1 MNFFKPLSLLFLS
14 MFSGTIHAGE
24 DIRFNRDVRPILSD
38 NCFACHGQD
47 AKKRK
52 AKLRLDQSE
61 GALAER
67 DGVRAIV
74 PGDLE
79 QSELWARI
87 NEKDE
92 DEVMPPPKSH
102 KVLTVAEKNVLK
114 RWIEQ
119 GAEYEGHWSFQAPQK
134 QEVPQIAGVEN
145 PIDAF
150 LQDRLGKEGLK
161 AAALAKPE
169 TLVRRLYLDL
179 TGLPPTPAE
188 VDVFLADKSPP
199 AWDKLIDDLMGRET
213 YGEHMARYWLDLARY
228 ADTHGLH
235 LDNERSM
242 WPYRDWVVRAFN
254 QNLPFDEFTR
264 WQLAG
269 DLLPDPTID
278 QQIASGFN
286 RCNVTTGEGGS
297 IKAEWIYRYAVD
309 RTSTAVEVWMGLTA
323 GCAVCHDH
331 KFDPLSTKEYYSM
344 YSFFHS
350 AADPAMDGNKK
361 DTPPIL
367 RVPSPGNDKR
377 IAALNAEI
385 AKVNK
390 RVAGVVNKLKYV
402 DPASLDPLSKPKR
415 KETLWFEDG
424 FPKGKLQVNGPPL
437 QLITK
442 EEGPVFSGKRAISRT
457 AKNATGQD
465 VFSEGTPLTIPKGGK
480 FFVHCYLDP
489 ENPPEAVMVQFYVG
503 GWKHRVVWGAHEK
516 IGWGKVNTHERVD
529 MGPLPEKGK
538 WVRLEFPAVKVGLK
552 PGHKVTGYAF
562 TQFSGKIGW
571 DHFGI
576 ASTINPAKD
585 PTYSWKAWKGQAEG
599 ARNKDLTDALRKRY
613 KGKEPDKWTKA
624 QEKVLRDHWLA
635 NVYAGAS
642 ETLGPFAKEKDALEK
657 QKIDLSK
664 NVAITFIMADLPK
677 ARESF
682 VMIRGQYDNPGEK
695 VSRGVPAFLPTLPAK
710 PKDRDYNRL
719 DLANW
724 LVRDDHPLTAR
735 VAVNRIWQQFFG
747 AGLVRTSADFGTQG
761 ELPSHPELLDWLAL
775 RFIEDD
781 WNVQRFVKRILTS
794 QAYRQ
799 STKVTLAL
807 LEKDPENRLL
817 ARGPRYRLDA
827 EIIRDQALSLSGL
840 LVPAVGGKGVLP
852 YQPPNIWEPVG
863 FGRSNTRYYKQGKGD
878 DLYRRSLYTFLKRTA
893 PAPFMASFDAPNREQ
908 SCTVRGRSNTPLQAL
923 QLMNDVQHVEAARN
937 LAERII
943 KEGFPKDEERIQWAW
958 RTVTS
963 RRPDPE
969 ETKIVTDVLKRH
981 RVRYAEDLEAARKLI
996 SYGESVA
1003 DKEIAPNELASW
1015 TLVANLLLNLDEVV
1029 NKN

>member
-1 MNFFKPLSLLFLS
+1 MDFNKLMLLPWILVLS
-14 MFSGTIHAGE
+14 AQANE
-24 DIRFNRDVRPILSD
+24 PVRFNRDVRPILSE
-38 NCFACHGQD
+38 NCFACHGLD
-47 AKKRK
+47 EKHREAD
-52 AKLRLDQSE
+52 LRLDEREEALADREGIRAIVPTDLDQSE
-61 GALAER
+61 AW
-67 DGVRAIV
+67 I
-74 PGDLE
+74 
-79 QSELWARI
+79 RI
-87 NEKDE
+87 ISKDV
-92 DEVMPPPKSH
+92 DEIMPPPKSH
-102 KVLTVAEKNVLK
+102 KKLTPSDKDVLK

-119 GAEYEGHWSFQAPQK
+119 GAPYEGHWSFQAPQK
-134 QEVPQIAGVEN
+134 QVVPKVDQAQN

-150 LQDRLGKEGLK
+150 LQDRLRKEGLK
-161 AAALAKPE
+161 PAETAKPE
-169 TLVRRLYLDL
+169 TLVRRVYLDL
-179 TGLPPTPAE
+179 TGLPPTLAE
-188 VDVFLADKSPP
+188 VDAFLADKSPN
-199 AWDKLIDDLMGRET
+199 AWDKLIDELMNRET
-213 YGEHMARYWLDLARY
+213 YGEHMSRYWLDLARY

-269 DLLPDPTID
+269 DLLPKPTVD
-278 QQIASGFN
+278 QRIASGFN

-297 IKAEWIYRYAVD
+297 IKEEWIYRYAVD

-331 KFDPLSTKEYYSM
+331 KFDPLSTKEYYSL

-367 RVPSPGNDKR
+367 RVPRPEDEKLLEDLDAKIVEVDKR
-377 IAALNAEI
+377 MSIEVSKI
-385 AKVNK
+385 
-390 RVAGVVNKLKYV
+390 KYL
-402 DPASLDPLSKPKR
+402 DPASLNPLPKPQR
-415 KETLWFEDG
+415 KETLWFEDD

-437 QLITK
+437 KFVTK
-442 EEGPVFSGKRAISRT
+442 EEGPVFSGKRAITRT
-457 AKNATGQD
+457 AKNAIGQD

-503 GWKHRVVWGAHEK
+503 GWRHRAVWGAHEK
-516 IGWGKVNTHERVD
+516 IGWGKANTHERVD

-538 WVRLEFPAVKVGLK
+538 WVRLEFPAAQVGLK
-552 PGHKVTGYAF
+552 PGRKVTGYAF
-562 TQFSGKIGW
+562 TQFSGKMGW

-576 ASTINPAKD
+576 ESTTNPAKD
-585 PTYSWKAWKGQAEG
+585 PTLSWQTWKGQGEG
-599 ARNKDLTDALRKRY
+599 VRNKDLTEDLRKRY
-613 KGKEPDKWTKA
+613 KGKVPAKWSKA
-624 QEKVLRDHWLA
+624 QEEELQRHWLA
-635 NVYAGAS
+635 NVFTGAG
-642 ETLGPFAKEKDALEK
+642 ETLGPLAKKKDALEK
-657 QKIDLSK
+657 KKAEVKK
-664 NVAITFIMADLPK
+664 NTAITFVMADLPK
-677 ARESF
+677 ARQSY

-695 VSRGVPAFLPTLPAK
+695 VSRAVPAFLPALPSK

-724 LVRDDHPLTAR
+724 LVRPDHPLTAR

-747 AGLVRTSADFGTQG
+747 TGLVRTSADFGTQG

-781 WNVQRFVKRILTS
+781 WNVKRFVKRILTS
-794 QAYRQ
+794 HTYRQ
-799 STKVTLAL
+799 SSKISPAL

-827 EIIRDQALSLSGL
+827 EIIRDQALHLSGL
-840 LVPAVGGKGVLP
+840 LVPTVGGRGVMP

-908 SCTVRGRSNTPLQAL
+908 TCAARGRSNTPMQAL

-937 LAERII
+937 LAQRII
-943 KEGFPKDEERIQWAW
+943 KEGGAKDEERIRWAW

-963 RRPDPE
+963 RLPGSE
-969 ETKIVTDVLKRH
+969 EAKIVTDVLKGH
-981 RVRYAEDLEAARKLI
+981 RARYTEDLEAAKQLI
-996 SYGESVA
+996 AYGESVP
-1003 DKEIAPNELASW
+1003 DKTILPRELATW
-1015 TLVANLLLNLDEVV
+1015 ALVANLLLNLDEVV

>member
-1 MNFFKPLSLLFLS
+1 MNFIRIIFVSFSLVPF
-14 MFSGTIHAGE
+14 THAGQVSY
-24 DIRFNRDVRPILSD
+24 NRDVRPILSE

-47 AKKRK
+47 PKHRK
-52 AKLRLDQSE
+52 AKLRLDDRA
-61 GALAER
+61 GALADR

-74 PGDLE
+74 PGDLAK
-79 QSELWARI
+79 SEAWARI
-87 NEKDE
+87 ISDDE
-92 DEVMPPPKSH
+92 DDVMPPPKSH
-102 KVLTVAEKNVLK
+102 KKLTEIDKQVLK
-114 RWIEQ
+114 HWIRE
-119 GAEYEGHWSFQAPQK
+119 GAVYEGHWSFTPPQRNEAPK
-134 QEVPQIAGVEN
+134 VSGAAN

-150 LQDRLGKEGLK
+150 LQDRLLREGLK
-161 AAALAKPE
+161 PAETAKPE

-179 TGLPPTPAE
+179 TGLPPKPAE
-188 VDVFLADKSPP
+188 VDAFVADKSPQ
-199 AWDKLIDDLMGRET
+199 AWGKLIDDLMDRET

-254 QNLPFDEFTR
+254 ENLPFDEFTR

-269 DLLPDPTID
+269 DLMPEPSID
-278 QQIASGFN
+278 QLIASGFN

-297 IKAEWIYRYAVD
+297 IKEEWIYRYAVD

-331 KFDPLSTKEYYSM
+331 KFDPLSTREYYSL

-367 RVPSPGNDKR
+367 RVPRPGDDKR
-377 IAALNAEI
+377 LAALDAEI
-385 AKVNK
+385 AEVDERLTAEVTKI
-390 RVAGVVNKLKYV
+390 KYQ
-402 DPASLDPLSKPKR
+402 DPASLDPLPKSTR

-437 QLITK
+437 KFVTK
-442 EEGPVFSGKRAISRT
+442 KEGPVFSGKRAITRT

-465 VFSEGTPLTIPKGGK
+465 VFSEGVPLTIPKGGT

-516 IGWGKVNTHERVD
+516 IGWGKTNTHERVD

-538 WVRLEFPAVKVGLK
+538 WVRLEFPAAKVGLN

-562 TQFSGKIGW
+562 TQFSGKMGW

-576 ASTINPAKD
+576 ESTTNPVKD
-585 PTYSWKAWKGQAEG
+585 PTLSWKAWKGQGEG
-599 ARNKDLTDALRKRY
+599 VRNKDLTDDLRKRF
-613 KGKEPDKWTKA
+613 KGKAPGKWNAA
-624 QEKVLRDHWLA
+624 QENELRRHWLT

-642 ETLGPFAKEKDALEK
+642 AVLGPLNR
-657 QKIDLSK
+657 QKADLQRKKADVNK
-664 NVAITFIMADLPK
+664 NTAITFVMADLPK
-677 ARESF
+677 ARQSY
-682 VMIRGQYDNPGEK
+682 VMIRGQYDNPGEE
-695 VSRGVPAFLPTLPAK
+695 VSRGVPAFLPALPTK

-724 LVRDDHPLTAR
+724 LVREDHPLTAR

-747 AGLVRTSADFGTQG
+747 TGLVATSADFGTQG

-775 RFIEDD
+775 RFIEDE
-781 WNVQRFVKRILTS
+781 WNVQRFIKRILTS
-794 QAYRQ
+794 HAYRQ
-799 STKVTLAL
+799 SSRVTPAL
-807 LEKDPENRLL
+807 LERDPDNRLL
-817 ARGPRYRLDA
+817 ARAPRYRLDA
-827 EIIRDQALSLSGL
+827 EVIRDQALSLSGL
-840 LVPAVGGKGVLP
+840 LVPTIGGRGVMP

-863 FGRSNTRYYKQGKGD
+863 FGRSNTRFYKQGKGD

-908 SCTVRGRSNTPLQAL
+908 SCAARGRSNTPMQAL

-937 LAERII
+937 LAQRII
-943 KEGFPKDEERIQWAW
+943 KEGGEREEARIEWAW
-958 RTVTS
+958 RTVAS
-963 RRPDPE
+963 RPPEPSETQVVVELLRLHEARFSNDPE
-969 ETKIVTDVLKRH
+969 S
-981 RVRYAEDLEAARKLI
+981 AQKLI
-996 SYGESVA
+996 AFGESSP
-1003 DKEIAPNELASW
+1003 DKTILPRELASW